1 MAVSPAISNIML
13 RPVSGRVKQKKQG
26 RAMVLM
32 LCPSLQENYSAV
44 TGSMMVETLLTELA
58 GNPPCLACSRT
69 ISSLGAL

>member
-1 MAVSPAISNIML
+1 MAVSPTISNIML

-26 RAMVLM
+26 RTMVLM